1 MKQGVIRIILV
12 LAVLAGLGY
21 WLWQRAAN
29 NAAQADAAIEAS
41 GTIEAVEVSVAPEI
55 GGRVLEVLV
64 EAGDEVAEGDVLV
77 RLDPGLLEA
86 QGRQAAA
93 ALDLARAAIAAAGGP
108 AAPAGRLAA
117 AQLAQAQATVDLLAA
132 QRERLTLL
140 APADGVI
147 LERAAEPGEVAM
159 PGAPLLTLGRLD
171 DLTIKVYVPEDR
183 YGRISVGDK
192 ATLQVDAF
200 PDRSFKA
207 EVTQIADRAEFTPR
221 NVQTASGRKATVYGV
236 TLAVEGKGGRLKPGM
251 PADLRFDGSDR

>member
-77 RLDPGLLEA
+77 RLDPTLLEA
-86 QGRQAAA
+86 QGRQATA
-93 ALDLARAAIAAAGGP
+93 ALDLARAAVAAAGGP

-117 AQLAQAQATVDLLAA
+117 AQLAQAQAAADLLAA
-132 QRERLTLL
+132 QLERLTLL

-147 LERAAEPGEVAM
+147 LE
-159 PGAPLLTLGRLD
+159 LTL
-171 DLTIKVYVPEDR
+171 IH
-183 YGRISVGDK
+183 ISEP
-192 ATLQVDAF
+192 TR
-200 PDRSFKA
+200 P
-207 EVTQIADRAEFTPR
+207 
-221 NVQTASGRKATVYGV
+221 Y
-236 TLAVEGKGGRLKPGM
+236 
-251 PADLRFDGSDR
+251 